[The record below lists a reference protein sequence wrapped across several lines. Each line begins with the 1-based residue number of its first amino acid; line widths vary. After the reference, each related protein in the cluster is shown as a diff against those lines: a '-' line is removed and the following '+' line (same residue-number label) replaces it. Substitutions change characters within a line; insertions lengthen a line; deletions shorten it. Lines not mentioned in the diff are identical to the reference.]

1 MIHQFLAGNLQ
12 VDQLTIPIDALPC
25 SLRIVQLSDFHF
37 DGMRLGVKLLTEA
50 IDKANAFDPDFVM
63 LTGDFVTD
71 APEPIFALAGHLSRM
86 KARLGIFA
94 VLGNHDLEQPHSR
107 TLITNA
113 LHRSGIRVLENE
125 VVYPEG
131 KNLAIV
137 GLGDYWS
144 HYFLP
149 HKVMA
154 QIPAHIPRIVL
165 SHNPDTAAILKQWRV
180 DLQLSGHTHGGQ
192 VVLPRIGPIM
202 AYARRLRLSMPRSV
216 RKLMWHQCNEVVK
229 HWEWSQGLHKVG
241 ENWLYVNRG
250 LGTYLPGRW
259 NCPPELTC
267 INLVPAYR
275 TELSNALPKLTT
287 SPITTIPG
295 GGNSS
300 TSKTCPRVV

>member
-1 MIHQFLAGNLQ
+1 MIHHFLAGKLQ
-12 VDQLTIPIDALPC
+12 VDQLTIPVNALPQRLTG
-25 SLRIVQLSDFHF
+25 LRIVQLSDFHF
-37 DGMRLGVKLLTEA
+37 DGMRLAVELLEET
-50 IDKANAFDPDFVM
+50 IDRANAFAPDLVM

-71 APEPIFALAGHLSRM
+71 DPSPIHELADHLRRLQSRSGM
-86 KARLGIFA
+86 FA

-107 TLITNA
+107 AMITEA
-113 LHRSGIRVLENE
+113 LQRSGIQVLENQAA
-125 VVYPEG
+125 YPLGED
-131 KNLAIV
+131 LAIV

-149 HKVMA
+149 QQVMPH
-154 QIPAHIPRIVL
+154 INPAVPRLVL
-165 SHNPDTAAILKQWRV
+165 SHNPDTAALLKQWRV

-216 RKLMWHQCNEVVK
+216 RKLMWRECSEVVK
-229 HWEWSQGLHKVG
+229 HWEWAMGLHQVG

-267 INLVPAYR
+267 ITLVPAN
-275 TELSNALPKLTT
+275 SLPTDVKQT
-287 SPITTIPG
+287 SL
-295 GGNSS
+295 
-300 TSKTCPRVV
+300 VVC